1 MKLKI
6 LYTDI
11 IMPEPKYHELFSS
24 ENISGLKVELKH
36 GSVSANGKMSL
47 DQNSLAFMNLD
58 STEVTTINLNNLVL
72 KDRSAILSVT
82 PSGINVSKG
91 PLCLEGDGVELRS
104 NASGIRFHGTNL
116 INTST
121 KGYVNKF
128 LKVYLYEGSE
138 YKPYSIPLMK
148 HYDTNP

>member
-1 MKLKI
+1 MSQ
-6 LYTDI
+6 
-11 IMPEPKYHELFSS
+11 PKYHELFSS
-24 ENISGLKVELKH
+24 ENISGLNVQLKH
-36 GSVSANGKMSL
+36 GSISANGKMSL
-47 DQNSLAFMNLD
+47 DQNSLAFTNLN
-58 STEVTTINLNNLVL
+58 STEVTTINLNHLIL
-72 KDRSAILSVT
+72 KDSSTILSVT
-82 PSGINVSKG
+82 PSGMNVSKG
-91 PLCLEGDGVELRS
+91 PLQLEGDGIELHS

-128 LKVYLYEGSE
+128 LKVYLYEGNE